1 MLLTAV
7 ELYFFLPL
15 LFLIVIEA
23 VNRVLGGRGNRETP
37 PFTLFLRHAK
47 AYLYLLLYTAI
58 YLFLAP
64 PLWML
69 SALGVRTERL
79 PKQEGDAPVI
89 ILVHGYLATVHH
101 WIIFRRFLQQRG
113 RCDIVSFGY
122 RSYSRDIETAA
133 DELAALAERYAGR
146 GVIFIGHSLG
156 GLLAVRA
163 AAKLPAESAKVITL
177 GSPLAGTAMA
187 RIAITP
193 NARKL
198 LPESGIIRKTKE
210 ILRTKNFPLTC
221 YWSEFDRIILPP
233 ESAAP
238 ENGDRVELPGM
249 SHAGYLFSRI
259 EI

>member
-23 VNRVLGGRGNRETP
+23 VNRLLGGRGNRKTP
-37 PFTLFLRHAK
+37 PSALCLWHAR
-47 AYLYLLLYTAI
+47 AYLYLLLYVAI
-58 YLFLAP
+58 YLFVAL
-64 PLWML
+64 PLWIL
-69 SALGVRTERL
+69 SALGIRRERL
-79 PKQEGDAPVI
+79 PEQEGDAPVI

-101 WIIFRRFLQQRG
+101 WIIFRRFLKKRG
-113 RCDIVSFGY
+113 WRDIVSFGY
-122 RSYSRDIETAA
+122 RSYSTDMETAA

-156 GLLAVRA
+156 GLLAVRS

-177 GSPLAGTAMA
+177 GSPLAGTEMA

-198 LPESGIIRKTKE
+198 VPASRVIRETEE
-210 ILRTKNFPLTC
+210 ILRQKNFSLTC
-221 YWSEFDRIILPP
+221 YWSEFDRIMLPSQ
-233 ESAAP
+233 SAAP
-238 ENGDRVELPGM
+238 ENGDCVELPGA
-249 SHAGYLFSRI
+249 SHAGYLFSGI
-259 EI
+259 EV